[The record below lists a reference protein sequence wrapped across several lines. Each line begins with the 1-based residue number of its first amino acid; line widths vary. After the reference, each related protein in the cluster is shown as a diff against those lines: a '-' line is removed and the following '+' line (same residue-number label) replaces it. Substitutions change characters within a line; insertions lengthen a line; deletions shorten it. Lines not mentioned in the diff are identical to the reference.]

1 MPKSKTVKKIKAMKM
16 KKILCLFLL
25 PAMLACGKGG
35 DVVVDD
41 TPRKYVETTGRQMR
55 AADDGAEAPL
65 PPPDAI
71 TAYTLDNLP
80 VIDGS
85 DSTQPLRTLL
95 TCRLIGKDCWWDY
108 NATMPFSR
116 WIMMYYDP
124 AAIEIYGRAEQEAY
138 LDSIWRLND
147 KLLNNNT
154 NASFLNLIRGEK
166 DVCLI
171 VTARGISRD
180 EQQEATERGVELLS
194 RPVARDAFV
203 FIVNRNNPVH
213 NLTIEQMKKIYMG
226 EITNWKEVGGND
238 APIHPYIRNA
248 NSGSQE
254 KMETVVMAGLDMP
267 SWNTM
272 ILSGMSAPYSR
283 LGHDIDGICYTPYY
297 YYKFIARDEKI
308 LAISLDGIEPNRTT
322 IADGTYP
329 YVTEVMASVR
339 SDVDRS
345 STAYQLFYE
354 LATGRHDAIITESGY
369 IPMPDNNA
377 SGITPVMADS
387 R

>member
-1 MPKSKTVKKIKAMKM
+1 M

-35 DVVVDD
+35 DEVVDD
-41 TPRKYVETTGRQMR
+41 TPRKHVETTGRQMR

-65 PPPDAI
+65 PPPAAI
-71 TAYTLDNLP
+71 TAYTLDNIP
-80 VIDGS
+80 VTDGS

-95 TCRLIGKDCWWDY
+95 TCRQIDMDCWWEY

-116 WIMMYYDP
+116 WIMMFAPMNIVVD
-124 AAIEIYGRAEQEAY
+124 GTVEQELY
-138 LDSIWRLND
+138 LDSINTLSS
-147 KLLNNNT
+147 KLLNYNT
-154 NASFLNLIRGEK
+154 NASFLNMIRGEK
-166 DVCLI
+166 DVSLI

-180 EQQEATERGVELLS
+180 EKKEAEERGVELIS
-194 RPVARDAFV
+194 RPIAKDAFI

-254 KMETVVMAGLDMP
+254 KMETVVMAGLEMP
-267 SWNTM
+267 KWDTM
-272 ILSGMSAPYSR
+272 ILHGMEAPYTM
-283 LGHDIDGICYTPYY
+283 LEYDVDGICYTPYY
-297 YYKFIARDEKI
+297 YYQYIARDEQI

-322 IADGTYP
+322 IADGSYP
-329 YVTEVMASVR
+329 YITEVMASVR

-345 STAYQLFYE
+345 STAYQMFYE
-354 LATGRHDAIITESGY
+354 LATGQHNAIIEESGY
-369 IPMPDNNA
+369 VPMPPSSA
-377 SGITPVMADS
+377 SGITPVMAD
-387 R
+387 

>member
-1 MPKSKTVKKIKAMKM
+1 MRKYYSAF
-16 KKILCLFLL
+16 LLFLL
-25 PAMLACGKGG
+25 LAFWACGNSS
-35 DVVVDD
+35 DEETQD
-41 TPRKYVETTGRQMR
+41 TPWLPFEASGGSTRD
-55 AADDGAEAPL
+55 AHDGEEEPLAEPTAPV
-65 PPPDAI
+65 
-71 TAYTLDNLP
+71 TAYTLDNIP
-80 VIDGS
+80 VTDGS

-95 TCRLIGKDCWWDY
+95 TCRLIGKDCWWEY
-108 NATMPFSR
+108 NATMPFFR
-116 WIMMYYDP
+116 WIVMYAPWTIVID
-124 AAIEIYGRAEQEAY
+124 GSAEQEAY
-138 LDSIWRLND
+138 LDSIRILND

-154 NASFLNLIRGEK
+154 HASFLNLIRGEK
-166 DVCLI
+166 DVSLI

-180 EQQEATERGVELLS
+180 EQQEATERGVELIS

-203 FIVNRNNPVH
+203 FIVNRNNPVQ
-213 NLTIEQMKKIYMG
+213 NLTIEQMKKIYLG

-238 APIHPYIRNA
+238 APIHPYVREA

-254 KMETVVMAGLDMP
+254 KMETIVMDGLDMP
-267 SWNTM
+267 SWDTM
-272 ILSGMSAPYSR
+272 ILYGMSAPYIT
-283 LGHDIDGICYTPYY
+283 LKNDVDGICYTPYY
-297 YYKFIARDEKI
+297 YYKFIARDEHI
-308 LAISLDGIEPNRTT
+308 LAISLDGIEPSAAT

-354 LATGRHDAIITESGY
+354 LATGRHDAIVTESGY

-377 SGITPVMADS
+377 SGITPVMADN